1 MTKYENKLEFTIE
14 GNVQAQQR
22 PRFSRQGGF
31 VKTYDPPESAKYKK
45 YVAEVAEQ
53 YKLQELIDS
62 PIRLTIDV
70 YIQIPKSY
78 TKKKRQQIENG
89 ELVHIKKPDVDNLA
103 KGIKD
108 GITGVLWTDD
118 SLIVELTVRKHY
130 SDNPRAELLVEW

>member
-1 MTKYENKLEFTIE
+1 MSKYINKLEFTID
-14 GNVQAQQR
+14 GKVQPQQR

-31 VKTYDPPESAKYKK
+31 VKTYDPPESTKYKK

-53 YKLQELIDS
+53 YKQNELIDS
-62 PIRLTIDV
+62 PIKLTIDV
-70 YIQIPKSY
+70 YIEIPKSY
-78 TKKKRQQIENG
+78 TKKKRQQIESG

-118 SLIVELTVRKHY
+118 SLIVELVIRKHY
-130 SDNPRAELLVEW
+130 GEIPRADIIIEW